1 MSKGLNRGLWREVAV
16 MAFDT
21 LRSNKMRSALTILG
35 VVIGITSI
43 VGMTSLIRGF
53 DESLRDMIR
62 ELGPNTIIVSKA
74 DALSLAA
81 GADFSELMRRPNLT
95 VDDARAIERLAP
107 SVGSRGHL
115 DGPGSGRPD
124 GRTRVLRRRTDTDA
138 GRSSAPPSSL
148 PRSTSSSCRSAASS
162 PSRKCCAGG
171 GSWSSGN
178 NPYQALFAPSGIDPI
193 GKKVRVGAIEYT
205 VVGVLGKRPSP
216 FPQADN
222 FVVIPQTT
230 HQVVFA
236 TNARRGFGGGSS
248 AQITIVPVEGATRDQ
263 AVAEVEEIMRIR
275 HGLKLD
281 EPNDFEIGGQDAILR
296 LWDQISR
303 AVFLALVVISSV
315 ALMVGG
321 IGVMAIMMISVT
333 ERTREIGVRKALGA
347 RRQEILFQFLSEA
360 AVLTSVGGILG
371 ILCGAGI
378 GWPSAWPPASPSRC
392 RGGRLRSASASPPA
406 SASSSAWSRPCG
418 RRDSI
423 RSKRCGTSRAEASAS
438 APLARPRVYDSFS
451 PVLMR

>member
-1 MSKGLNRGLWREVAV
+1 
-16 MAFDT
+16 
-21 LRSNKMRSALTILG
+21 
-35 VVIGITSI
+35 
-43 VGMTSLIRGF
+43 
-53 DESLRDMIR
+53 MIR
-62 ELGPNTIIVSKA
+62 ELGPNTIILSKA
-74 DALSLAA
+74 DALSLAS

-107 SVGSRGHL
+107 SVGIVDIWMGQGWAAR
-115 DGPGSGRPD
+115 RPERVFY
-124 GRTRVLRRRTDTDA
+124 GGERTPTGWRY
-138 GRSSAPPSSL
+138 SARPSSS
-148 PRSTSSSCRSAASS
+148 PRSTSSSCRSDASS
-162 PSRKCCAGG
+162 PSRKCCAAG
-171 GSWSSGN
+171 GSWCSATP
-178 NPYQALFAPSGIDPI
+178 PYQALFEPSGIDPI

-205 VVGVLGKRPSP
+205 VVGVLASGRRRFRRP
-216 FPQADN
+216 DH

-263 AVAEVEEIMRIR
+263 AVAEIEEIMRIR

-296 LWDQISR
+296 VWDQISR
-303 AVFLALVVISSV
+303 AVFLALVVISSI

-371 ILCGAGI
+371 ILCGSGH
-378 GWPSAWPPASPSRC
+378 
-392 RGGRLRSASASPPA
+392 RGGHQPGHRLPHLAAVVVVCDRPRLLRQRRHLLRHGARRAGVATRSDRSAALRMNEVERRRQPPPP
-406 SASSSAWSRPCG
+406 SVP
-418 RRDSI
+418 
-423 RSKRCGTSRAEASAS
+423 RALRFL
-438 APLARPRVYDSFS
+438 LARSDPIALQHRQHEHAAVTDLSRS
-451 PVLMR
+451 GLPAPPP

>member
-1 MSKGLNRGLWREVAV
+1 
-16 MAFDT
+16 
-21 LRSNKMRSALTILG
+21 MRSALTILG

-53 DESLRDMIR
+53 DESLRNMIR
-62 ELGPNTIIVSKA
+62 ELGPNTIILSKA
-74 DALSLAA
+74 DALSLAS

-107 SVGSRGHL
+107 SVGVVDIWMGQGLGGQTAERVFYGGERTPTGAVLGATEQFATVNFVKLSF
-115 DGPGSGRPD
+115 GRFF
-124 GRTRVLRRRTDTDA
+124 TESEVLRRRRVVVL
-138 GRSSAPPSSL
+138 GY
-148 PRSTSSSCRSAASS
+148 
-162 PSRKCCAGG
+162 
-171 GSWSSGN
+171 
-178 NPYQALFAPSGIDPI
+178 NPYQALFEPSGIDPI

-263 AVAEVEEIMRIR
+263 AVAEIEEIMRIR

-321 IGVMAIMMISVT
+321 IGVMAIMMSPSG
-333 ERTREIGVRKALGA
+333 RGRSACA
-347 RRQEILFQFLSEA
+347 RRSAHDDRRSCFSSCRRPLS
-360 AVLTSVGGILG
+360 SRRS
-371 ILCGAGI
+371 AGSLAFCAERAS

-406 SASSSAWSRPCG
+406 SASSSAWSLPCG